1 MISIHEYQR
10 KAIHLFNL
18 IIPFGYWFII
28 PDQNKFKII
37 IITFTALFIL
47 ADYFRTKSKLIKK
60 LFILF
65 FDKMLR
71 EHELKGQFTGATWV
85 MISASVTILV
95 FPKYIAIISLIFMSI
110 GDTFAALIGRKF
122 GKLKIYDKSFEGF
135 LGGLVACLVAAYC
148 YDPLPFYISG
158 FGALA
163 AMLFETLPL
172 PLDDNFRIPIGSA
185 IIMTIL
191 LGVL

>member
-18 IIPFGYWFII
+18 IIPFSYWFII
-28 PDQNKFKII
+28 PNQNKFKII

-60 LFILF
+60 LFIIF

-135 LGGLVACLVAAYC
+135 LGGLIACLVAAYC

-158 FGALA
+158 FGALS
-163 AMLFETLPL
+163 AMFFETLPL

-185 IIMTIL
+185 IIMTML
-191 LGVL
+191 VGVL

>member
-60 LFILF
+60 LFIIF
-65 FDKMLR
+65 FNKMLR

-135 LGGLVACLVAAYC
+135 LGGLIVCLVAAYY

-158 FGALA
+158 FGAFA

-185 IIMTIL
+185 IVMTIL

>member
-28 PDQNKFKII
+28 PDQNQFKII

-47 ADYFRTKSKLIKK
+47 ADYFRKKSKIIKK
-60 LFILF
+60 LFIIF
-65 FDKMLR
+65 FNKMLR

-148 YDPLPFYISG
+148 YEPLPFYISG

-163 AMLFETLPL
+163 AMFFETLPL

>member
-18 IIPFGYWFII
+18 IIPFGYWFLI
-28 PDQNKFKII
+28 PDQNQFKII
-37 IITFTALFIL
+37 IITFTTLFIL
-47 ADYFRTKSKLIKK
+47 ADFFRTKSKLIKK
-60 LFILF
+60 LFKTF

-85 MISASVTILV
+85 MISASVTIL
-95 FPKYIAIISLIFMSI
+95 FFSKNIAIISLIFMSI
-110 GDTFAALIGRKF
+110 GDTFAALIGKKY

-135 LGGLVACLVAAYC
+135 LGGLIACLVAAYC

-191 LGVL
+191 LQVL

>member
-1 MISIHEYQR
+1 MISIHEYHS

-18 IIPFGYWFII
+18 IIPFSYWFII
-28 PDQNKFKII
+28 PDQNQFKII

-60 LFILF
+60 LFIIF

-85 MISASVTILV
+85 IISASVTILV

-135 LGGLVACLVAAYC
+135 LGGLIACLVAAYC

>member
-28 PDQNKFKII
+28 PDQNQFKII

-47 ADYFRTKSKLIKK
+47 ADYFRKKSKIIKK

-110 GDTFAALIGRKF
+110 GDTFAALIGKKF

-135 LGGLVACLVAAYC
+135 LLGLIVCLVAAYC

>member
-18 IIPFGYWFII
+18 IIPFSYWFII
-28 PDQNKFKII
+28 PNQNKFKII

-60 LFILF
+60 LFIIF

-135 LGGLVACLVAAYC
+135 LGGLIACLVVAYC

-185 IIMTIL
+185 IIMTML
-191 LGVL
+191 VGVL

>member
-28 PDQNKFKII
+28 PDQNQFKII

-47 ADYFRTKSKLIKK
+47 ADYFRKKSKIIKK
-60 LFILF
+60 LFIIF
-65 FDKMLR
+65 FNKMLR

-135 LGGLVACLVAAYC
+135 LGGLIACLVAAYC

-158 FGALA
+158 VGALA

-185 IIMTIL
+185 IIMTML
-191 LGVL
+191 VGVL

>member
-18 IIPFGYWFII
+18 IIPFGYWFLI
-28 PDQNKFKII
+28 PDQNQFKII
-37 IITFTALFIL
+37 IIIFTILFIL
-47 ADYFRTKSKLIKK
+47 ADFFRTKSKLIKK
-60 LFILF
+60 LFIIF

-95 FPKYIAIISLIFMSI
+95 FPKYIAIISLVFMSI

-135 LGGLVACLVAAYC
+135 LGGLIVCLVAAYY

-158 FGALA
+158 VGALT

>member
-18 IIPFGYWFII
+18 IIPFGYWIII
-28 PDQNKFKII
+28 PDQNQFKII

-47 ADYFRTKSKLIKK
+47 ADYFRKKSKIIKK
-60 LFILF
+60 LFIIF
-65 FDKMLR
+65 FNKMLR

-135 LGGLVACLVAAYC
+135 LGGLIACLVAAYC

-191 LGVL
+191 LQVL

>member
-18 IIPFGYWFII
+18 IIPFGYWFLI
-28 PDQNKFKII
+28 PDQNQFKII
-37 IITFTALFIL
+37 IITFTTLFIL
-47 ADYFRTKSKLIKK
+47 ADFFITKSKLIKK
-60 LFILF
+60 LFKMF

-85 MISASVTILV
+85 MISASVTIL
-95 FPKYIAIISLIFMSI
+95 FFSKNIAIISLIFMSI
-110 GDTFAALIGRKF
+110 GDTVAALIGRKF
-122 GKLKIYDKSFEGF
+122 GKLKIHDKSLEGF
-135 LGGLVACLVAAYC
+135 LGGLIVCLVAAYY

-158 FGALA
+158 VGALT

>member
-18 IIPFGYWFII
+18 IIPFSYWFII

-60 LFILF
+60 LFIIF

-135 LGGLVACLVAAYC
+135 LGGLIVCLVAAYY

-158 FGALA
+158 VGALT

>member
-1 MISIHEYQR
+1 MISIYEYQR

-60 LFILF
+60 LFIIF

-135 LGGLVACLVAAYC
+135 LGGLIACLVVAYC

-185 IIMTIL
+185 IIMTML
-191 LGVL
+191 VGVL

>member
-18 IIPFGYWFII
+18 IIPFSYWFII

-60 LFILF
+60 LFIIF

-85 MISASVTILV
+85 MLSASVTILV

-135 LGGLVACLVAAYC
+135 LGGLIACLVAAYC

-191 LGVL
+191 LVVL

>member
-28 PDQNKFKII
+28 PDQNQFKII

-47 ADYFRTKSKLIKK
+47 ADYFRKKSKIIKK
-60 LFILF
+60 LFIIF
-65 FDKMLR
+65 FNKMLR

-135 LGGLVACLVAAYC
+135 LGGLIACLVAAYC

-191 LGVL
+191 LVVL